1 MTLIVYGFRNHG
13 DSPRR
18 GLLEHRL
25 RGDRGREDTSSTVRV
40 ELGEMLVLIW
50 PISLG

>member
-1 MTLIVYGFRNHG
+1 MTLVVYVFGDEG

-18 GLLEHRL
+18 GFLEYRL

-40 ELGEMLVLIW
+40 ELSQMLVLIW